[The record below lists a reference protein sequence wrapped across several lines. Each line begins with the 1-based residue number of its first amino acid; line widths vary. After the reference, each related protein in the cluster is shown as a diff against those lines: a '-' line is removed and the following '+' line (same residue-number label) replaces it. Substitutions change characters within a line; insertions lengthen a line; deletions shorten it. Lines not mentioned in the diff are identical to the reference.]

1 MINVDT
7 PTLLMI
13 AAAYLIAALV
23 KGVTGLGFSSTCLP
37 ILVFAVGL
45 KTALPLVIIPSI
57 ASNLVVMRQAG
68 DIVGAVRQFWPMLIA
83 TVPGL
88 LIGLY
93 FLSAVNGGRLAAA
106 LGLVLILYALFTLA
120 RPHVALSGG
129 VGRLLAMPV
138 GFTTGLVNGLTGSQ
152 VMPVLPYLMALNLPP
167 QRFVQSINCMFTLS
181 SLVMVSG
188 LATLGL
194 ATLET
199 TVISI
204 AGLVCVAIGVGLGAQ
219 IRERLNAQ
227 TFRRVVL
234 WVLMALGASLLIQE
248 MI

>member
-1 MINVDT
+1 MINVDA

-93 FLSAVNGGRLAAA
+93 FLSAVDAGRLAAA
-106 LGLVLILYALFTLA
+106 LGLVLILYALFTL
-120 RPHVALSGG
+120 
-129 VGRLLAMPV
+129 
-138 GFTTGLVNGLTGSQ
+138 T
-152 VMPVLPYLMALNLPP
+152 
-167 QRFVQSINCMFTLS
+167 
-181 SLVMVSG
+181 
-188 LATLGL
+188 
-194 ATLET
+194 
-199 TVISI
+199 
-204 AGLVCVAIGVGLGAQ
+204 
-219 IRERLNAQ
+219 
-227 TFRRVVL
+227 
-234 WVLMALGASLLIQE
+234 
-248 MI
+248 